1 MLAEVTQLEGN
12 GVLMVRV
19 LTPRQ
24 AVWFA
29 GLLLVV
35 ACGTASA
42 DQQALPQQAA
52 PAQTQVQSMSPAPA
66 TVTRSTMSPVYSSA
80 QVANDECEGGW
91 RNCWLVRACRIHHHD
106 KCMWHWYIR
115 GNGPAI
121 HTRPAAIYWW

>member
-1 MLAEVTQLEGN
+1 
-12 GVLMVRV
+12 MVRV

-42 DQQALPQQAA
+42 DQQAFPQQAA
-52 PAQTQVQSMSPAPA
+52 PAQTQVQPMSPAPA